1 MPKRLYFAEA
11 DKMSDN
17 ESERILDVL
26 RRARSEIEQLKRS
39 EDNRIA
45 VVGMAARVPG
55 AESVNEYWQLLR
67 SGQSGIR
74 DVSLN
79 DLAKSGIS
87 PEVYEDKK
95 YVRRAATFLGPSE
108 FDAKFF
114 GYSPAEA
121 DVLDPQ
127 HRVFLENAW
136 TALED
141 AGYDAQQYG
150 GRIGVF
156 GGSAL
161 NSYIVNL
168 SAHRP
173 TRDSIGEVQAVV
185 GNVMGLMPTRVSYH
199 LDLRGPSCGI
209 QTGCS
214 TSLVAIHSACRSL
227 IDGECD
233 LALAGGVTVTHTTPA
248 GYLYEEGNIASPDG
262 LCRAF
267 DAAGRGTV
275 FGNGVGVVVLKPLA
289 TALNEG
295 DDIRAVILGSAT
307 NNDGADKVGL
317 LAPSVNGQAE
327 VISQAIKAAGIDPAT
342 LSYVEAHGT
351 ATELG
356 DPVEF
361 AALDKAIGGSLDAA
375 SKRCAIGSA
384 KTNLGHLDAAAGVA
398 GLIKVVLSLQNKEL
412 PPSLNYEKPN
422 PQIDFDN
429 RPFYV
434 NSHLSDWVPTGQPR
448 RAGVSSF
455 GMGGTNAHVIV
466 EEAPEVN
473 HNRLSDSRE
482 GSSWQVLPLSA
493 KDSEALNKRQ
503 EQIVDHVRGLSQ
515 LDLQHQQPGRP
526 SSAVLTDDILA
537 NMAYT
542 LQIGRRAMK
551 YRSAIVSRSLT
562 EFAEMLEGGIETY
575 VAESNASV
583 AFMFPGQGAQYPGM
597 TRELYQTY
605 RRFRDTMN
613 DCADILG
620 PNLDLLDLVY
630 GTTTEGTNGA
640 NAKEGQL
647 KSTINTQ
654 PAMFAVEYALADLL
668 ISFGVQPNALIGHSL
683 GEYVAACLAGVFSL
697 SDALKLVQFRGQVMQ
712 RCESGS
718 MLAVMQDEVQVQALL
733 PDNLEI
739 AVQNSRLQTVVAGSK
754 PEIRNFEL
762 MLRDRDIACQL
773 LQTSHAFHSSLMDP
787 ALDPLHECLSGIE
800 LNAPRLNLISNRTG
814 EWLSLEQATNPD
826 YWVEHLR
833 HTVRFADGMDL
844 LTQLPNTVF
853 LEVGPGQTLGRL
865 VKTQKADAIPIATLP
880 GPHEN
885 RADDECLT
893 HALAE
898 LWCRGVPLQW
908 DQIYSGEVRNRI
920 PLPTYPFSRTVHFVP
935 AGHQAGSHGQ
945 DDVAA
950 SDQKREEVENW
961 CYVPSWHNRPL
972 IPSREM
978 SDPLTVIF
986 GEYRD
991 LGLVDAHLST
1001 TSPILVQ
1008 AGAGWR
1014 GDEETI
1020 TIDPDCKDDYV
1031 RLWQELEARHGA
1043 GPLRLVCPWTP
1054 TQSATIAFER
1064 LVCLAQSLASRS
1076 SQETVDLTVLTSG
1089 LVDVT
1094 SEEEI
1099 LHEQSVLVGLLNSL
1113 PHEVAGLRCR
1123 AIDLPA
1129 SFQKRSRMKDVI
1141 ARELSR
1147 SIESTDRLIALRERR
1162 RWVQSFTSVP
1172 LTKSDSDLLSEGATY
1187 LVVGDL
1193 LDGLNMVYAQ
1203 SLRNHLAAK
1212 VILVGPSDL
1221 PVVNEWDSWLATH
1234 GNRHPVSQLI
1244 HRIKALGRESTDF
1257 VFCVADLH
1265 DASGVESAVTAA
1277 LDRIGKTE
1285 IQGLFYGGVMGGE
1298 ASCPL
1303 GELDK
1308 VAQDRILNR
1317 KISTVAALDRLLDA
1331 TQPHFAVLQSS
1342 LSSIVGGPGFA
1353 AYAAAS
1359 SFLDAAVATMAATY
1373 SERREASEADFP
1385 IVSINWDACQL
1396 EESSAFADSELMA
1409 QAIQVDEIW
1418 EVTKRI
1424 LAATIGPQVAV
1435 SPRPLIPRVLAA
1447 AAPDVCQIES
1457 MERQR
1462 PNIATEYVA
1471 PRTPVEKAVAKA
1483 MADLLGIS
1491 KIGLHDDFFALGGHS
1506 LLAIQAI
1513 TKLRKQFNVDLPM
1526 RAILQGTPTVA
1537 GISEVVVECLPD
1549 LKAEDVSI
1557 VEDLLGS
1564 LEAEQK

>member
-1 MPKRLYFAEA
+1 
-11 DKMSDN
+11 MSQN
-17 ESERILDVL
+17 ESERVLDVL
-26 RRARSEIEQLKRS
+26 RRARAQIEQLKRS
-39 EDNRIA
+39 EDHRIA
-45 VVGMAARVPG
+45 VVGMAARFPG
-55 AESVNEYWQLLR
+55 AESVDEYWQLLR
-67 SGQSGIR
+67 AGRSGIR
-74 DVSLN
+74 DISI
-79 DLAKSGIS
+79 DELARAGVS
-87 PEVYEDKK
+87 PEVYEDKN
-95 YVRRAATFLGPSE
+95 YVRRAASFREPSE
-108 FDAKFF
+108 FDANFF

-121 DVLDPQ
+121 DVIDPQ

-141 AGYDAQQYG
+141 AGYDAQQYA

-168 SAHRP
+168 SEHRP

-233 LALAGGVTVTHTTPA
+233 LALAGGVTVSHTTLS

-262 LCRAF
+262 RCRAF

-275 FGNGVGVVVLKPLA
+275 FGNGVGVVVLKPL
-289 TALNEG
+289 TSALREG
-295 DDIRAVILGSAT
+295 DAIRAVILGSAT

-327 VISQAIKAAGIDPAT
+327 VISQAIKVAGIDPSA

-361 AALDKAIGGSLDAA
+361 TALDKALGGALDAA

-412 PPSLNYEKPN
+412 PPSLNYETPN
-422 PQIDFDN
+422 PQIDFEN

-434 NSHLSDWVPTGQPR
+434 NSQLSDWLPAGEPR

-473 HNRLSDSRE
+473 HRHLSNSRE

-493 KDSEALNKRQ
+493 KDAGALEKRKK
-503 EQIVDHVRGLSQ
+503 QIAGHVRGLTQRDSHHEQ
-515 LDLQHQQPGRP
+515 SGRP
-526 SSAVLTDDILA
+526 SNAISADGALA
-537 NMAYT
+537 DVAYT

-551 YRSAIVSRSLT
+551 YRSAIVCQSLT
-562 EFAEMLEGGIETY
+562 EFAEGVASGIETL
-575 VAESNASV
+575 VAESPANV

-597 TRELYQTY
+597 TSELYRTF
-605 RRFRDTMN
+605 RRFRETMN
-613 DCADILG
+613 ECAEILG

-630 GTTTEGTNGA
+630 GTATDGSNDS

-668 ISFGVQPNALIGHSL
+668 ISFGIQPSALIGHSL

-697 SDALKLVQFRGQVMQ
+697 SDALRLVQFRGQVMQ
-712 RCESGS
+712 GCEPGS
-718 MLAVMQDEVQVQALL
+718 MLAVMQDEVQVKSLL

-787 ALDPLHECLSGIE
+787 ALGPLHECLSGIE

-814 EWLSLEQATNPD
+814 EWLSQEQATNPD

-865 VKTQKADAIPIATLP
+865 LKTQNADAIPIATLP

-885 RADDECLT
+885 RADEECLT
-893 HALAE
+893 HGLAE

-908 DQIYSGEVRNRI
+908 HQIHSGEVRNRV
-920 PLPTYPFSRTVHFVP
+920 PLPTYPFSRTPHLVP
-935 AGHQAGSHGQ
+935 AGHQAGSHSL
-945 DDVAA
+945 DDVAE
-950 SDQKREEVENW
+950 SDQKREEVEDW

-978 SDPLTVIF
+978 SGPLTVIF

-991 LGLVDAHLST
+991 LDLVDTPLSIA
-1001 TSPILVQ
+1001 SPILVQ
-1008 AGAGWR
+1008 AGAAWVV
-1014 GDEETI
+1014 DEETI

-1043 GPLRLVCPWTP
+1043 VPLRLVCPWAP

-1064 LVCLAQSLASRS
+1064 LVCLAQSLANRS

-1094 SEEEI
+1094 GDEEI
-1099 LHEQSVLVGLLNSL
+1099 LNEQSVLVGLLNSL

-1123 AIDLPA
+1123 VVDLPA
-1129 SFQKRSRMKDVI
+1129 SVQKRSRIKGSI
-1141 ARELSR
+1141 AAELSQP
-1147 SIESTDRLIALRERR
+1147 IESAQRLIALRERR
-1162 RWVQSFTSVP
+1162 RWVQSYTSVP
-1172 LTKSDSDLLSEGATY
+1172 LSKSDSDLLSEGATY

-1203 SLRNHLAAK
+1203 SLRTHLTAK
-1212 VILVGPSDL
+1212 VVLLGPSDL
-1221 PVVNEWDSWLATH
+1221 PDVNEWDSWLATH

-1257 VFCVADLH
+1257 VFCVADLN
-1265 DASGVESAVTAA
+1265 DASSVESAVMAA
-1277 LDRIGKTE
+1277 LDRIGESE

-1303 GELDK
+1303 GELDEL
-1308 VAQDRILNR
+1308 AQDRILNR
-1317 KISTVAALDRLLDA
+1317 KISTVAALDRLLDT
-1331 TQPHFAVLQSS
+1331 TQPSFAVLQSS

-1359 SFLDAAVATMAATY
+1359 SFLDAAVATIASNC
-1373 SERREASEADFP
+1373 SERRGASAAEFP
-1385 IVSINWDACQL
+1385 IVSVNWDACQL
-1396 EESSAFADSELMA
+1396 EEASAFGDSELMA
-1409 QAIQVDEIW
+1409 KAIQVDEIW

-1424 LAATIGPQVAV
+1424 LAATIGPQVVV
-1435 SPRPLIPRVLAA
+1435 SPRPLMPRVLAA
-1447 AAPDVCQIES
+1447 AAPDVCQVES
-1457 MERQR
+1457 IERQR
-1462 PNIATEYVA
+1462 PNIASEYVA

-1483 MADLLGIS
+1483 MGDLLGIS